1 MFNELGFGTSGHRRP
16 ELGRLA
22 GHTALLRRMPQ
33 ASLEAIIVVAGRKDR
48 SACIVV
54 CRCLLR
60 MIGSDRGDSL
70 GLGLDFLSIPI
81 N

>member
-48 SACIVV
+48 SACIVSMPV
-54 CRCLLR
+54 
-60 MIGSDRGDSL
+60 SSSHDRKRSW
-70 GLGLDFLSIPI
+70 
-81 N
+81 